1 MSLRK
6 LLYTPSGRAG
16 NYANGGFAANLFK
29 GCDKLCRYCFVP
41 DFLKMNSEQK
51 KDFRTKVIPAPDVL
65 ERLEKD
71 LTREQFKVMS
81 EPIFMCFSCDAY
93 PYDEF
98 MQDYTR
104 KSIEMILSSGNSVN
118 ILTKAGT
125 VAIKDFDL
133 LVTDSR
139 NKIGATLTFADEKLS
154 RYWEPNAA
162 LPLDRI
168 DMLKIAHD
176 AGIYTWASIEPVL
189 NPEESLRIMTIAMEY
204 VDEFKIGKL
213 NHMSNTT
220 DWKQFALDAM
230 ALMEKHN
237 KRYVLKDDLKK
248 FL

>member
-6 LLYTPSGRAG
+6 ILYTPSGRAG
-16 NYANGGFAANLFK
+16 NYANGGFALNLFK
-29 GCDKLCRYCFVP
+29 GCDKLCHYCFVP

-51 KDFRTKVIPAPDVL
+51 HDFRTKVIPAPDAL

-71 LTREQFKVMS
+71 LTRDKFKVML
-81 EPIFMCFSCDAY
+81 EPVFMCFSCDPY
-93 PYDEF
+93 PYDRV
-98 MQDYTR
+98 MQNYTR
-104 KSIEMILSSGNSVN
+104 WAIDIILHSGNSIN
-118 ILTKAGT
+118 ILTKSGT

-133 LVTDSR
+133 LITDKR

-154 RYWEPNAA
+154 RYWEPKAA
-162 LPLDRI
+162 SPLDRV

-189 NPEESLRIMTIAMEY
+189 NPVESLRIMTIAMDY

-220 DWKQFALDAM
+220 DWKQFALDAI
-230 ALMEKHN
+230 ALMEKNN